1 MKSPSLQKIFAEK
14 DEGSLRFTLSRFGN
28 SLVSMKQCGETEKMV
43 CTLLAVDKY
52 FPALANKL
60 VAGITMAA
68 AVKHEVRT
76 ALAQQLAEDGRSIA
90 VLPELMQ
97 RSLEELPGIAEL
109 VSSDWDAEYVV
120 CRFGLVVCV

>member
-1 MKSPSLQKIFAEK
+1 
-14 DEGSLRFTLSRFGN
+14 
-28 SLVSMKQCGETEKMV
+28 MV

-76 ALAQQLAEDGRSIA
+76 ALAQQLAEDGTGRSIA

-109 VSSDWDAEYVV
+109 VSSD
-120 CRFGLVVCV
+120 